1 VGNKVRNG
9 RREGAVTRRA
19 QRDALLGR
27 YRAMIEDASDVII
40 MLEDDRVVC
49 ASAAL
54 DRLLGRKGEE
64 FQNGGYLDT
73 VHPDDMEEA
82 KKLLGR
88 PLPGETRTAT
98 YRVRHRD
105 GHYLWF
111 EVTTRG
117 VYDEITGE
125 FLREVSVGR
134 DVTARKEVELDLR
147 AAQERAEAASKAKS
161 VFLAN
166 MSHELRTPLN
176 AIIGFSDMM
185 RNRMFGALGD
195 AHYDDYAAQINESG
209 NRLLSL
215 ISDIL
220 DMARLEAGL
229 VEMDFQRLD
238 TGGLL
243 ECCAGNMREM
253 AERRG
258 VAIRTDVDA
267 GAELVADR
275 RAVKQIVLNLLSNA
289 VKFTQSGGSVWLSAR
304 RVQGGVAIVVR
315 DNGPG
320 IPAED
325 LPRLG
330 RAFEQVCTEPR
341 VAKNGA
347 GLGLALARALVQR
360 HGGTLAIESE
370 EGKGTAVV
378 VFFPAQPASA

>member
-1 VGNKVRNG
+1 MGS
-9 RREGAVTRRA
+9 GAVSKNRKKQKRA
-19 QRDALLGR
+19 AAADAALLGR

-40 MLEDDRVVC
+40 MLEDDQVVC

-54 DRLLGRKGEE
+54 DRLLGRKGDE
-64 FQNGGYLDT
+64 FQNGGYLET
-73 VHPDDMEEA
+73 VHPDDLEEA
-82 KKLLGR
+82 RKLLGR
-88 PLPGETRTAT
+88 PAPGETRTAT

-117 VYDEITGE
+117 VYDEATGE

-134 DVTARKEVELDLR
+134 DVTARKDVELHLR
-147 AAQERAEAASKAKS
+147 SAQERAEAASKAKS

-185 RNRMFGALGD
+185 KSRMFGALGD
-195 AHYDDYAAQINESG
+195 AHYDDYASQIHESG
-209 NRLLSL
+209 NRLLGL

-229 VEMDFQRLD
+229 VEMDFQPLD
-238 TGGLL
+238 VGDLL
-243 ECCAGNMREM
+243 ECCASNMRER
-253 AERRG
+253 AEQRG
-258 VAIRTDVDA
+258 LSLSVDVED
-267 GAELVADR
+267 GAELIADR

-289 VKFTQSGGSVWLSAR
+289 VKFTPSGGQVWLSAR
-304 RVQGGVAIVVR
+304 RAQGGIAIVVR

-341 VAKNGA
+341 IAKNGA
-347 GLGLALARALVQR
+347 GLGLALARALVDK

-378 VFFPAQPASA
+378 VFFPA

>member
-1 VGNKVRNG
+1 VGNKNRNG
-9 RREGAVTRRA
+9 RRNGARA

-40 MLEDDRVVC
+40 MLEDDEVVC

-54 DRLLGRKGEE
+54 DRLLGRTGEE

-73 VHPDDMEEA
+73 VHPDDLEEA
-82 KKLLGR
+82 QKLRGR
-88 PLPGETRTAT
+88 PAPGETRTAT

-117 VYDEITGE
+117 VYDEATGE

-134 DVTARKEVELDLR
+134 DVTARKEVELHLR

-185 RNRMFGALGD
+185 RAQMFGALGD
-195 AHYDDYAAQINESG
+195 AHYDEYAVQIHESG
-209 NRLLSL
+209 NRLLGL

-229 VEMDFQRLD
+229 VEMDFQPLD
-238 TGGLL
+238 IAGLL
-243 ECCAGNMREM
+243 ECCAGNIRER
-253 AERRG
+253 AEQRG
-258 VAIRTDVDA
+258 LTINVDGA
-267 GAELVADR
+267 CGAELMADR

-289 VKFTQSGGSVWLSAR
+289 VKFTPSGGQVWLSAR
-304 RVQGGVAIVVR
+304 RVEGGVAIVVR

-325 LPRLG
+325 LSRLG

-341 VAKNGA
+341 IAKNGA
-347 GLGLALARALVQR
+347 GLGLALARALVQK

-370 EGKGTAVV
+370 RGRGTAVV
-378 VFFPAQPASA
+378 VFFPAEPAGA